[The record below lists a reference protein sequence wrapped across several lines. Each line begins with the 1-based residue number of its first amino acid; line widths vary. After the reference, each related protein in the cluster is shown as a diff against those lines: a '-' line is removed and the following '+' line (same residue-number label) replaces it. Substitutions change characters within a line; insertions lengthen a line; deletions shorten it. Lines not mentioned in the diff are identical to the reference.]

1 MVRPAMRIVL
11 LLTFGLPVLASQLVA
26 LAAPKIEAVLCA
38 KGPRISGEPSVDR
51 SRPVTALRLQLPA
64 SVLVVASPLE
74 LRVEQPL
81 APEGSSARA
90 LTFVKHAY
98 AQAT

>member
-1 MVRPAMRIVL
+1 MRIVL

-38 KGPRISGEPSVDR
+38 RGPRVMAEESVDR
-51 SRPVTALRLQLPA
+51 SRPVSALRLQLPA
-64 SVLVVASPLE
+64 SVMVV
-74 LRVEQPL
+74 RVSVEADGERPPS
-81 APEGSSARA
+81 PEGSSARA
-90 LTFVKHAY
+90 LTFVKHQR